1 MNALLLEMC
10 GSKGSWLLSSDE
22 KENCLM
28 ADDRSNDAFDTSD
41 LRIGLSQ
48 WRAANTE
55 HWGPLISG
63 TQDWVGRSSST
74 IYTLNKQWLDFLQ
87 KRFKEDFALPQRIM
101 SCRTPVELWSAYTGF
116 LQKAVTDYQ
125 KEFTEL
131 GKLGRLV
138 GSEAVTQKSKKST
151 SRVDEFRR
159 MQSTPDV
166 KIEHPADPDT
176 VVVPDDRPD
185 AGNGKSSGESG
196 EDDTLIVPEPDT
208 KHPSE

>member
-1 MNALLLEMC
+1 
-10 GSKGSWLLSSDE
+10 
-22 KENCLM
+22 M
-28 ADDRSNDAFDTSD
+28 ADDRSNDAFDTSG

-55 HWGPLISG
+55 HWGPLISR

-131 GKLGRLV
+131 GKLGRLI

-196 EDDTLIVPEPDT
+196 EEDTVIVPEPDT
-208 KHPSE
+208 KHSSE